1 MGRGLHGA
9 AVEVGDHEV
18 INGVSQADQKCR
30 HDGRA
35 ELRQN
40 DLEERLAR
48 GAAQIQGG
56 IVQAAVQLAQLGADI
71 KNNIRHIERNVRNQ
85 QGDPAEHAI
94 FAANAHFLHDDEQ
107 QHEGNAGDDFRVDN
121 RDITDVIDN
130 QLCLAAHGVDAD
142 GGQGAQHRGNDS
154 RNKCQYQ

>member
-1 MGRGLHGA
+1 M
-9 AVEVGDHEV
+9 
-18 INGVSQADQKCR
+18 
-30 HDGRA
+30 
-35 ELRQN
+35 
-40 DLEERLAR
+40 
-48 GAAQIQGG
+48 
-56 IVQAAVQLAQLGADI
+56 
-71 KNNIRHIERNVRNQ
+71 RNQ

-142 GGQGAQHRGNDS
+142 GGQGSQHRGNDS